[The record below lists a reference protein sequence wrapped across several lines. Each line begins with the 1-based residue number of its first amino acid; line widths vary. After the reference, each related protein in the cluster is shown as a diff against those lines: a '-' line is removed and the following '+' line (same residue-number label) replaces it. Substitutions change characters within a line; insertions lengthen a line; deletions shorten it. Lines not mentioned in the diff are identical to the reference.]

1 MGRGPRF
8 AAPQIPTV
16 AVMASKSK
24 TDEIRVFFAWQSDL
38 PAKFTR
44 NAIRGALGAA
54 VTRIANDEEGPA
66 YGKTIVPDEA
76 TRDVPGSPNIPEE
89 IKKKILASDIFV
101 ADVSI
106 VKNRSEEPGE
116 GMPNSNVV
124 FELGFAAA
132 TLGWER
138 IILLLNETYGN
149 VRSLP
154 FDFDRNRATPY
165 TLSESAGTR
174 TDLTKKVLEALSL
187 IIRKDPKRPSAD
199 KFNVEEAQRQRDITN
214 LRWLLGSL
222 HWPTIDHYIRSGP
235 EYITHQSDDFFEE
248 ARDILS
254 SPLFHIYDRVAA
266 EKIKTFFT
274 RWVNSGRFDHYTP
287 SVHTHLYKF
296 TWSHSY
302 RERER
307 EKKHWDYMQAERL
320 KMHVAMLELLD
331 VIREK
336 YPEIDLQEEC
346 DAAGRRYDE
355 QVEADRKR
363 FEQLLPRNRG
373 TKARSNGTGRK
384 KGPAIKKS
392 APKTSAK
399 S

>member
-1 MGRGPRF
+1 
-8 AAPQIPTV
+8 
-16 AVMASKSK
+16 MASKSK
-24 TDEIRVFFAWQSDL
+24 TNEIRVFFAWQSDL

-44 NAIRGALGAA
+44 NAIRSSLNAT

-66 YGKTIVPDEA
+66 YGKTIILDEA

-106 VKNRSEEPGE
+106 VKDRSDEPGE

-124 FELGFAAA
+124 FELGFAVA

-138 IILLLNETYGN
+138 VILLINESYGI
-149 VRSLP
+149 VRALP

-165 TLSESAGTR
+165 ILGESAGTK
-174 TDLTKKVLEALSL
+174 TDLTKKLVEALAL
-187 IIRKDPKRPSAD
+187 IIRKDPKRPSAN

-222 HWPTIDHYIRSGP
+222 HWPTIDHYIQSGP
-235 EYITHQSDDFFEE
+235 ECISHQSDDFFEE
-248 ARDILS
+248 VRYILG
-254 SPLFHIYDRVAA
+254 SPLFHIYDKVVA

-274 RWVNSGRFDHYTP
+274 HWVNSGRFDHYTP
-287 SVHTHLYKF
+287 SMNSHIYRF

-307 EKKHWDYMQAERL
+307 EKRHWDYMLAERL
-320 KMHVAMLELLD
+320 KMHAAMRELLD
-331 VIREK
+331 SIREK
-336 YPEIDLQEEC
+336 YPDIDIQEEC
-346 DAAGRRYDE
+346 EAAGKRYDQQAE
-355 QVEADRKR
+355 EDQKR
-363 FEQLLPRNRG
+363 FKHLLPRDRG
-373 TKARSNGTGRK
+373 KKAGSNETRRK
-384 KGPAIKKS
+384 K
-392 APKTSAK
+392 AK
-399 S
+399 